1 MREGW
6 VPVRRKRHFQIVSP
20 SGSVQTVPGSPS
32 DWRTFLNFI
41 KGIER
46 EVANGEEGGD
56 SETRQVGC
64 RSLDDEAAAAEVI
77 ERDGRYIQGR
87 FGCKEHPAGKVL
99 RDSRIVFLRALREL
113 GLDVEGVV
121 ETRPAPLYGGKNA
134 AKKR

>member
-1 MREGW
+1 MTIPKCPADIGAAGKRFWRAIHSSYVIDDVDRRE
-6 VPVRRKRHFQIVSP
+6 KLAI
-20 SGSVQTVPGSPS
+20 
-32 DWRTFLNFI
+32 
-41 KGIER
+41 
-46 EVANGEEGGD
+46 A
-56 SETRQVGC
+56 C
-64 RSLDDEAAAAEVI
+64 RSLDDEASAAEAI

-121 ETRPAPLYGGKNA
+121 ESRPAPLYGGKNA

>member
-1 MREGW
+1 MSNPKYPAELGPAGKKLWKAVHAAYVIEDPDRRE
-6 VPVRRKRHFQIVSP
+6 KLAI
-20 SGSVQTVPGSPS
+20 
-32 DWRTFLNFI
+32 
-41 KGIER
+41 
-46 EVANGEEGGD
+46 A
-56 SETRQVGC
+56 C

-77 ERDGRYIQGR
+77 ERDGRYIAGR

-121 ETRPAPLYGGKNA
+121 ESRPAPLYGGKNA